1 MSTSER
7 TFNQVKA
14 ILNKLDRAVD
24 DARNKRTTP
33 TPAPQAVPAA
43 PAPSSAPVAPI
54 AATPS
59 PAPSKSTSQYGRA
72 QPIRPASPPPTAA
85 RWNPTPRG

>member
-24 DARNKRTTP
+24 DARNKRTMP
-33 TPAPQAVPAA
+33 GTPAPSPATLPVP
-43 PAPSSAPVAPI
+43 SAPVAT
-54 AATPS
+54 A
-59 PAPSKSTSQYGRA
+59 PAPVAQPKTTSQYGRA
-72 QPIRPASPPPTAA
+72 QPIRPAQTPPASM
-85 RWNPTPRG
+85 RWNPPAR

>member
-33 TPAPQAVPAA
+33 TPAPA
-43 PAPSSAPVAPI
+43 PAPVAPAVSAPVAPM
-54 AATPS
+54 ASTPS
-59 PAPSKSTSQYGRA
+59 PNKPASQYGRA
-72 QPIRPASPPPTAA
+72 QPIRPATPPSANA
-85 RWNPTPRG
+85 RWNITPRN